1 MKKLIISA
9 LAMAVLLLTSC
20 SGGGGVSNNEFLGE
34 FPSMTKNYQ
43 QQIDQKEKAVKECT
57 DRDEAFKLGKELNL
71 LKDKSK
77 EKIQEYLDA
86 KQLKGTELPVNTIS
100 GLPYTINKAEI
111 NIVKP
116 GKLIVKF
123 TININEDIKTS
134 PLFVYY
140 KALDSKGN
148 EIPGSKT
155 NAVVLKDKFKT
166 GTVYEASGGG
176 WYSSVIANLE
186 DFGKIQQ
193 ITKEEFNKKQFVND
207 FENNCKIMKS
217 FG

>member
-34 FPSMTKNYQ
+34 FPSITKKYQ
-43 QQIDQKEKAVKECT
+43 QQIDQKEKEQKECT
-57 DRDEAFKLGKELNL
+57 DMDEAFKLGKELEL
-71 LKDKSK
+71 LKDESK

-111 NIVKP
+111 NIVEP
-116 GKLIVKF
+116 GNLIVKF
-123 TININEDIKTS
+123 TIKINEDIRNY

-155 NAVVLKDKFKT
+155 TAMTSFVLKDKLKD
-166 GTVYEASGGG
+166 GTVCEASGGG
-176 WYSSVIANLE
+176 WRSSIANLE

-193 ITKEEFNKKQFVND
+193 ITKEEFNNLSS
-207 FENNCKIMKS
+207 M
-217 FG
+217 

>member
-9 LAMAVLLLTSC
+9 LAIAVLLLTSC

-34 FPSMTKNYQ
+34 FPSITKKYQ
-43 QQIDQKEKAVKECT
+43 QQIDQKEKEQKECT
-57 DRDEAFKLGKELNL
+57 NMEKAIKLGKELKL
-71 LKDKSK
+71 LKDESK
-77 EKIQEYLDA
+77 EKIQEYLNTA
-86 KQLKGTELPVNTIS
+86 QLKGTELPVNAIS
-100 GLPYTINKAEI
+100 GIPYTINKAEI
-111 NIVKP
+111 NIVEP

-123 TININEDIKTS
+123 TIKINEDIRNS

-155 NAVVLKDKFKT
+155 TAMALKEKLKA
-166 GTVYEASGGG
+166 GTVCEASGGG

-193 ITKEEFNKKQFVND
+193 ITKEEFNKK
-207 FENNCKIMKS
+207 
-217 FG
+217 

>member
-34 FPSMTKNYQ
+34 FPSMTKKYQ
-43 QQIDQKEKAVKECT
+43 QQINQKEKERKECT
-57 DRDEAFKLGKELNL
+57 DMDEAFKLGKELKL
-71 LKDKSK
+71 LKDESK
-77 EKIQEYLDA
+77 EKIQEYIDA

-111 NIVKP
+111 NIIKP
-116 GKLIVKF
+116 GKLIIKF
-123 TININEDIKTS
+123 TIKINEDIKTS

-155 NAVVLKDKFKT
+155 TAMTLPSKKLKT
-166 GTVYEASGGG
+166 GTVDEASGGG

-193 ITKEEFNKKQFVND
+193 ITKEEFNKK
-207 FENNCKIMKS
+207 
-217 FG
+217 